1 MSAFRLKSEKTATAR
16 MITAKLDKLSEFKE
30 GYVRNAPTSPVHTN
44 MQDLRE
50 KLKLQK
56 NEMAELLEVA
66 ERTYYAYERG
76 LRAIPSTTL
85 IKLAMVTGVDL
96 NEILLGHPAQGD
108 FNTVRCAVDDLML
121 IRKYLSN
128 EYPEMDE
135 PTRTKVARLAVT
147 TDWQGWSRMHPSVI
161 RDAVRMVTR
170 YRFHPED
177 IPAPPLWE
185 DYGEKQDEY
194 EEAIQAWQTKIDEDF
209 ET

>member
-1 MSAFRLKSEKTATAR
+1 
-16 MITAKLDKLSEFKE
+16 
-30 GYVRNAPTSPVHTN
+30 VHTN
-44 MQDLRE
+44 VQALRE
-50 KLKLQK
+50 KLGLQK
-56 NEMAELLEVA
+56 NEMAELLEVTS
-66 ERTYYAYERG
+66 RTYYAYERG
-76 LRAIPSTTL
+76 LRPIPSTTL
-85 IKLAMVTGVDL
+85 VKLAMVTGADL
-96 NEILLGHPAQGD
+96 NQILLGRPARTN
-108 FNTVRCAVDDLML
+108 FETVRHAVDDLMS
-121 IRKYLSN
+121 IRAYLVS

-194 EEAIQAWQTKIDEDF
+194 EEAVQAWQTKIDEDF